1 MKKIIGILVVTLS
14 ISTFAADTN
23 VSTNKNSNSSTTI
36 ETVTFDLTVSDN
48 INQKKRSE
56 VSALVREYEIK
67 QALIDLDI
75 QDIDL
80 KIHREMLGETPNLKT
95 INNLIDKKSKL
106 IGELEKNI
114 FEINFKVKEILS

>member
-1 MKKIIGILVVTLS
+1 MKKIIGILVVALS
-14 ISTFAADTN
+14 MSTFAADTSIPKEQN
-23 VSTNKNSNSSTTI
+23 TGSSTTI
-36 ETVTFDLTVSDN
+36 ETVTFDLTVSNN

-80 KIHREMLGETPNLKT
+80 KIHREMLGENPNLKT
-95 INNLIDKKSKL
+95 INKLIDKKSKL
-106 IGELEKNI
+106 IGELKKNI